1 MGSEREMAKI
11 KMHCGCQ
18 YCKNNTEITD
28 KNRDVDDDEEDAED
42 YIHTM
47 DINL

>member
-1 MGSEREMAKI
+1 MAKI
-11 KMHCGCQ
+11 KMHYGCQ
-18 YCKNNTEITD
+18 YCKNDTEITD
-28 KNRDVDDDEEDAED
+28 KNRDMDNDEEDAED

>member
-1 MGSEREMAKI
+1 MMAKI
-11 KMHCGCQ
+11 KMHFGCQ
-18 YCKNNTEITD
+18 DCKNDTEITD
-28 KNRDVDDDEEDAED
+28 ENRVMDDDDEDAED

>member
-1 MGSEREMAKI
+1 MSSEREMAKI
-11 KMHCGCQ
+11 KMHSGCQ
-18 YCKNNTEITD
+18 YCKNNTESTD
-28 KNRDVDDDEEDAED
+28 KNRERDDDDEDAED

>member
-1 MGSEREMAKI
+1 MAKI
-11 KMHCGCQ
+11 KMHFGCQ
-18 YCKNNTEITD
+18 YCKNDTESTD
-28 KNRDVDDDEEDAED
+28 KNRDMDDDEEDAED